1 MSVDADGALCHKSRD
16 VLQWRSQ
23 IRLGLRI
30 GGFVVAVLGVFAL
43 GLPSVAAAAP
53 SVQFADWTAVSNNV
67 ATGTL
72 LGHTVTFSGTTVDDP
87 PSSTIDETSNLFSES
102 MFTPPIALGDHLS
115 FRVFAPSTSYT
126 LDFGAATTDP
136 VIDLG
141 SDGSTLTFPAGTSIT
156 RISGDPGLTV
166 AGNVVSGAGNTT
178 VDPVGLNDSNGTIQ
192 LNGTF
197 QSISFSATTAYPLDG
212 VYLQVGASL
221 PPPPPP
227 PPPPTTTTPTPTPIP
242 LPVLRQRVVD
252 IRVSGIEVTQA
263 IQWSGCPGCDGT
275 LPSRIP
281 VKSLGGV
288 IPASFARYQGVRM
301 AAGHL
306 TVVRVYATYTRPADL
321 TSLARVTAKLD
332 LLDSNG
338 NLIETLAPDSGPA
351 VLTKSDCWTCVTL
364 AQRADAGGSFNFEV
378 PWQETYHRQ
387 LSLRATVTPLRYAG
401 ALLPT
406 IQCSTCHG
414 NVFTLTGVPFVQTVN
429 VPIHPIPLAV
439 NTATAKGVLST
450 MTTDQVFSS
459 AETVLPV
466 NLQVF
471 PYEASLPVSD
481 NSAGCVAKAN
491 CTTAVPANAAAAVA
505 KRAGQDGYTNAQ
517 YAIGVFQ
524 DGVGTGYL
532 GGLTTSTLFGSGPA
546 ISIARDDRPLT
557 SVMHEI
563 GHGLGLSHADTG
575 FPSNACPPA
584 PLHPDN
590 CGPHPDGT
598 PDCGGNSGGQPGEAW
613 PPDNEGLI
621 TATPINENQTAPT
634 GIGLDRRN
642 WNPLQTGSLPRPVVQ
657 GFPNPGDLYYDFM
670 SYCGPSPSIA
680 VFESNH
686 WISVRNWN
694 QLIDFHPP
702 AQTLAPAGDSP
713 ARQAAVA
720 PVRVIATVDASG
732 TGSIFDV
739 SPGER
744 ALTGP
749 TAGSPYRIELLDAAG
764 SVIASAVPA
773 TTSIEVEQAPS
784 STLLDA
790 TLPNSPAAAS
800 VAVTVGGLEIAHR
813 DRSKHAPTVRLL
825 SPRPGARL
833 ARAKA
838 TLIRW
843 RAHDADNDPLL
854 VTVSY
859 SADRGHHWK
868 VIADQP
874 TGNSVH
880 VPSRAFSASS
890 SGRIRVTVSDGFNL
904 TTATAEHL
912 RAPGA
917 PPQVRIIHLGQ
928 GSTLRTGQALLLQ
941 GTAFDDAGDP
951 LTGSHLRWYANKRP
965 IGRGAL
971 LTVRHLHPGPT
982 TITLTATDDHDL
994 TATAT
999 LRIKVLAPNPVLTQV
1014 RAPTKVPPTAQRIRI
1029 TIASNVA
1036 ADFTI
1041 AGAHHHLTN
1050 RPRTLTIAIRPG
1062 QTTLRLRYTLRS
1074 TGGIAHGTYVVS
1086 R

>member
-1 MSVDADGALCHKSRD
+1 VSH
-16 VLQWRSQ
+16 
-23 IRLGLRI
+23 RLGLRI
-30 GGFVVAVLGVFAL
+30 RHFVVAVLGVFAL

-87 PSSTIDETSNLFSES
+87 PGSTIDGTSNLLSES
-102 MFTPPIALGDHLS
+102 MFTPPITLGDHLS

-126 LDFGAATTDP
+126 LDFGAPTTDP
-136 VIDLG
+136 IIDLG

-156 RISGDPGLTV
+156 RISGDAGLTV

-197 QSISFSATTAYPLDG
+197 QSISFSSTTAYPLDG
-212 VYLQVGASL
+212 VYLQVGAS
-221 PPPPPP
+221 P
-227 PPPPTTTTPTPTPIP
+227 PPPPTTTTTPTTTTPSPPPPTTTPIP
-242 LPVLRQRVVD
+242 IPVLGNRVVD

-281 VKSLGGV
+281 VKSLAGV
-288 IPASFARYQGVRM
+288 VPASVARYQGVRM
-301 AAGHL
+301 VAGHY
-306 TVVRVYATYTRPADL
+306 TVVRVFATFTRPADL
-321 TSLARVTAKLD
+321 SAVGRVTAKLD
-332 LLDSNG
+332 VLDSNG

-351 VLTKSDCWTCVTL
+351 TLSKSDCWTCVTL
-364 AQRADAGGSFNFEV
+364 AQRADAGGSFNFLV

-387 LSLRATVTPLRYAG
+387 LGFRATITPIRFAG

-406 IQCSTCHG
+406 TQCSTCHG

-429 VPIHPIPLAV
+429 VPIHPIRLAV
-439 NTATAKGVLST
+439 NTATATGVLTSSSET
-450 MTTDQVFSS
+450 QVFGS
-459 AETVLPV
+459 AQTVLPV

-471 PYEASLPVSD
+471 PYEADLPVSD
-481 NSAGCVAKAN
+481 NSAGCGLPAACRGTVS
-491 CTTAVPANAAAAVA
+491 ANAAAAVA

-517 YAIGVFQ
+517 YAIGVFP
-524 DGVGTGYL
+524 DHVGTGYL

-563 GHGLGLSHADTG
+563 GHGLGLPHADTG
-575 FPSNACPPA
+575 SFVGPPVN
-584 PLHPDN
+584 DN
-590 CGPHPDGT
+590 TGPHPDGT
-598 PDCGGNSGGQPGEAW
+598 PDCGGNSNGQPGEAW

-621 TATPINENQTAPT
+621 TATPVNENQIDPT
-634 GIGLDRRN
+634 GVGLDRRN

-670 SYCGPSPSIA
+670 SYCGPAPSDA

-702 AQTLAPAGDSP
+702 VQALASDADTPTRQTTM
-713 ARQAAVA
+713 A
-720 PVRVIATVDASG
+720 PVRVLATVDASG

-739 SPGER
+739 LPGQR

-764 SVIASAVPA
+764 SLIASAVPG
-773 TTSIEVEQAPS
+773 TTSIEVDGAPS

-790 TLPNSPAAAS
+790 TLPDSPAAAS
-800 VAVTVGGLEIAHR
+800 VAVMLGGRELTHR
-813 DRSKHAPTVRLL
+813 DRSRHAPTVQLV
-825 SPRPGARL
+825 SPRPGSRL
-833 ARAKA
+833 ARGRA
-838 TLIRW
+838 TVIRW
-843 RAHDADNDPLL
+843 RAHDGDNDLLL

-859 SADRGHHWK
+859 SADRGRHWK

-874 TGNSVH
+874 TGSSVR
-880 VPSRAFSASS
+880 VPSRAFSHSQSA
-890 SGRIRVTVSDGFNL
+890 RIRVTVSDGFNL

-912 RAPGA
+912 RVPGA
-917 PPQVRIIHLGQ
+917 PPGVRIIHLGQ

-941 GTAFDDAGDP
+941 GTAFDDAGNP

-971 LTVRHLHPGPT
+971 LTVRHLLPGPT
-982 TITLTATDDHDL
+982 TVTLTATDDHGL
-994 TATAT
+994 TSTAT
-999 LRIKVLAPNPVLTQV
+999 LRIKVLGPNPVLTQV
-1014 RAPTKVPPTAQRIRI
+1014 RAPSKVPATARRIRI

-1041 AGAHHHLTN
+1041 AGAHHHLTS

-1074 TGGIAHGTYVVS
+1074 SGGIAHGTYVVS

>member
-1 MSVDADGALCHKSRD
+1 M
-16 VLQWRSQ
+16 
-23 IRLGLRI
+23 
-30 GGFVVAVLGVFAL
+30 
-43 GLPSVAAAAP
+43 
-53 SVQFADWTAVSNNV
+53 
-67 ATGTL
+67 
-72 LGHTVTFSGTTVDDP
+72 
-87 PSSTIDETSNLFSES
+87 
-102 MFTPPIALGDHLS
+102 
-115 FRVFAPSTSYT
+115 
-126 LDFGAATTDP
+126 
-136 VIDLG
+136 
-141 SDGSTLTFPAGTSIT
+141 
-156 RISGDPGLTV
+156 
-166 AGNVVSGAGNTT
+166 
-178 VDPVGLNDSNGTIQ
+178 
-192 LNGTF
+192 
-197 QSISFSATTAYPLDG
+197 
-212 VYLQVGASL
+212 
-221 PPPPPP
+221 
-227 PPPPTTTTPTPTPIP
+227 
-242 LPVLRQRVVD
+242 VD

-321 TSLARVTAKLD
+321 AALGGVTAKLD

-338 NLIETLAPDSGPA
+338 NLIETLAPDSAPA

-364 AQRADAGGSFNFEV
+364 AQRADASGSFNFQV
-378 PWQETYHRQ
+378 PWNETYHRQ
-387 LSLRATVTPLRYAG
+387 LSFRATVTPIRYAG
-401 ALLPT
+401 TLVPT

-414 NVFTLTGVPFVQTVN
+414 NTFTLTGVPFVQTVT

-439 NTATAKGVLST
+439 TLSGAPANTPPVLST
-450 MTTDQVFSS
+450 MTMDQVFSS
-459 AETVLPV
+459 AENVLPV
-466 NLQVF
+466 NLQVYS
-471 PYEASLPVSD
+471 YEAAVPVSD
-481 NSAGCVAKAN
+481 NSPGCGSTLAACRGPVSS
-491 CTTAVPANAAAAVA
+491 NATAAVA

-517 YAIGVFQ
+517 FAIGVFQ

-532 GGLTTSTLFGSGPA
+532 GGLTTNPLFGKGPA
-546 ISIARDDRPLT
+546 ISIVRDDRPLT

-563 GHGLGLSHADTG
+563 GHGLGLPHADTG
-575 FPSNACPPA
+575 KQQINGCCPAGKMCPPT
-584 PLHPDN
+584 PLVTDN
-590 CGPHPDGT
+590 CGSHPDGT
-598 PDCGGNSGGQPGEAW
+598 PDCGGNTGGQPGEAW

-621 TATPINENQTAPT
+621 TATPINETQTDPT
-634 GIGLDRRN
+634 GVGLDRRS
-642 WNPLQTGSLPRPVVQ
+642 WNPLRTGSLPRPIVQ
-657 GFPNPGDLYYDFM
+657 GFPSAGDLYYDFM
-670 SYCGPSPSIA
+670 SYCGPSPSNA

-702 AQTLAPAGDSP
+702 AQTLAPTGDSP

-744 ALTGP
+744 ALTPP
-749 TAGSPYRIELLDAAG
+749 TEDSPYRIELLDAAG
-764 SVIASAVPA
+764 SVIASAVPG
-773 TTSIEVEQAPS
+773 TTPIEIEGGPN

-813 DRSKHAPTVRLL
+813 DRSKHPPTVRLL

-843 RAHDADNDPLL
+843 RARDADNDPLL

-874 TGNSVH
+874 TGDSVR

-904 TTATAEHL
+904 TAATAEHL

-928 GSTLRTGQALLLQ
+928 NSTLRTGQALLLQ
-941 GTAFDDAGDP
+941 GIAFDDAGHT

-965 IGRGAL
+965 LGRGAL

-982 TITLTATDDHDL
+982 TITLTATDDHGL
-994 TATAT
+994 TATAK
-999 LRIKVLAPNPVLTQV
+999 LRIKVLGPDPVLTQV
-1014 RAPTKVPPTAQRIRI
+1014 RAPTMVPPTARRVRI

-1041 AGAHHHLTN
+1041 VGAHHHLTN

-1074 TGGIAHGTYVVS
+1074 SGGTAHGTYVVS